1 MALCCRLTAG
11 FGVMAVLKVLLAL
24 ALVAVLHRL
33 GLLALVA
40 IQSRMRHQQ
49 IVLVKI
55 Q

>member
-1 MALCCRLTAG
+1 MAG
-11 FGVMAVLKVLLAL
+11 FAVMAVLKVLLAL